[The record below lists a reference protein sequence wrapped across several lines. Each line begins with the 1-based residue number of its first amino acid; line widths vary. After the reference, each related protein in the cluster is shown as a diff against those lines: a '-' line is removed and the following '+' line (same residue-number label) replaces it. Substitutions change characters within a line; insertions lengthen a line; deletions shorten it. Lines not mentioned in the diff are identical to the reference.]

1 MSFSTLFF
9 FVRHGVSYRNLEA
22 IMEERGS
29 FQSQSLSC
37 QLLTYI
43 YRLAEIGRQPTIT
56 YRRSPILC
64 DAPVRAALRDAVDPL
79 SGNP

>member
-1 MSFSTLFF
+1 MAFLTVTLKP
-9 FVRHGVSYRNLEA
+9 LWKK
-22 IMEERGS
+22 RGS

-37 QLLTYI
+37 QLLTYT
-43 YRLAEIGRQPTIT
+43 YRLAEIGRQPTVT

-64 DAPVRAALRDAVDPL
+64 DAPVRAALRDAINPL